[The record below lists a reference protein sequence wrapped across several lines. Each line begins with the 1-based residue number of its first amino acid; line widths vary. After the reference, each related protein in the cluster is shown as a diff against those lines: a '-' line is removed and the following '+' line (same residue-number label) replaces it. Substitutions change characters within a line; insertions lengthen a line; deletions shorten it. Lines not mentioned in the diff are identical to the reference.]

1 MGLHFTGQIPFK
13 HVYIHALVLDA
24 KGQKMSKS
32 KGNAMDPLDL
42 IDKYGAD
49 ALRFT
54 MARMA
59 GMGRNIRLSEQAV
72 EGNRNFG
79 TKLWNAA
86 RFCQM
91 NECANWEGEVEPA
104 ALKHPVNQW
113 ITSEVAA
120 AFAETTAALEAYRFD
135 DAAGA
140 AYKFVW
146 NTFCD
151 WYLELIK
158 PLLNSQDDE
167 AKAETR
173 ATCGWVL
180 DQILKLLHPFM
191 PFITEELWEALSEHG
206 PKRAGFVMMED
217 WPTFDAS
224 YAAPEATEEMN
235 WAIGLITEIR
245 STRSDLG
252 VPAGAKVPMALVDA
266 EKLYRVRLE
275 RHGEVIARL
284 ARLETARAEA
294 ETPAGAISTVFGES
308 TVALKIADLIDVA
321 EARARLEKEIKALEK
336 DITGL
341 EKKLSNA
348 NFIERAPVEVV
359 EENRERLAEARVR
372 VEKLSAARAALE
384 TLA

>member
-1 MGLHFTGQIPFK
+1 
-13 HVYIHALVLDA
+13 
-24 KGQKMSKS
+24 
-32 KGNAMDPLDL
+32 
-42 IDKYGAD
+42 
-49 ALRFT
+49 
-54 MARMA
+54 
-59 GMGRNIRLSEQAV
+59 
-72 EGNRNFG
+72 
-79 TKLWNAA
+79 
-86 RFCQM
+86 M
-91 NECANWEGEVEPA
+91 NECTSWDGTLDPA

-120 AFAETTAALEAYRFD
+120 AFAETTGALEAYRFD

-206 PKRAGFVMMED
+206 PKRAGFLMMED

-266 EKLYRVRLE
+266 DKLYRVRLE

-321 EARARLEKEIKALEK
+321 EAKARLEKEIKALEK
-336 DITGL
+336 DVTGL
-341 EKKLSNA
+341 EKKLGNP
-348 NFIERAPVEVV
+348 NFVERAPAEVV
-359 EENRERLAEARVR
+359 EENRERLAEAKIRTG
-372 VEKLSAARAALE
+372 KLTAARAARE